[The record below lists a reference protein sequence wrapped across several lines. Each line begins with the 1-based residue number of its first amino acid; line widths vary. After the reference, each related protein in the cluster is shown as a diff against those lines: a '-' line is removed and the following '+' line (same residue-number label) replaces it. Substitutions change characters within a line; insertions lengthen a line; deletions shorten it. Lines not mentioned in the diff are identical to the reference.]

1 MAPRN
6 CLLEIGYV
14 GVHSV
19 RAECLGPGGRPA
31 RGANRLTVSQWGVTP
46 VVIMVACSLPLGR
59 LMSCKGLCVADAR
72 PQTIIS
78 YWRIC
83 VMIASLA
90 IPSGF
95 IGCDVGKLGIVI
107 FDSRDGTTRTI
118 TNRLDAV
125 TAFATGLDS
134 ACLAVCEATGGYEA
148 GLLAAL
154 VKARIPVHRADARKV
169 KAFIRSFG
177 ILGKTD
183 TIDAR
188 ALARYGQERH
198 AQLLRWQPRDEHRL
212 RLQTLVLTRRDLVAT
227 RLAYA
232 NRLGA
237 PAAAPAQPYLQN
249 LLACIEAQIKAI
261 DADLQALMRDHNAL
275 DQAANA
281 LQAIAGIGI
290 TTAAAL
296 IALMPELG
304 ALNRRQAAALASLA
318 PHPNQSGTADRYR
331 RTRGGRPEIKRV
343 LFMAALSAVRHNL
356 TLRAFYQRLIANGKK
371 KLVALTAVMRKLIVI
386 ANAKLRDLPQP
397 I

>member
-1 MAPRN
+1 
-6 CLLEIGYV
+6 
-14 GVHSV
+14 
-19 RAECLGPGGRPA
+19 
-31 RGANRLTVSQWGVTP
+31 
-46 VVIMVACSLPLGR
+46 
-59 LMSCKGLCVADAR
+59 
-72 PQTIIS
+72 
-78 YWRIC
+78 
-83 VMIASLA
+83 MIASLA

-237 PAAAPAQPYLQN
+237 PAAAPAQSSLQN

-261 DADLQALMRDHNAL
+261 DADLQALIRDHNAL